1 MIKIKLSRLILF
13 SLILI
18 NFGCSENQ
26 IKAPV
31 YLGEMENFNFDQKF
45 EILSILQDL
54 NRKLD
59 NSLFTF
65 NKNNK
70 PKINLDFTEKTIKKQ
85 KGGLAGTALILIN
98 SCKITIYPVSF
109 NDRILKTVLWHEVGH
124 CFGLEHSKNP
134 NDIMYTSVGQFENYS
149 QDSINSFLQDLKKSS
164 K

>member
-1 MIKIKLSRLILF
+1 MIKIKLYRLILF
-13 SLILI
+13 FLILI

-26 IKAPV
+26 LKAPA
-31 YLGEMENFNFDQKF
+31 YLGEIDNFDFEQKIK
-45 EILSILQDL
+45 ILDGLQDL

-65 NKNNK
+65 KKNNK
-70 PKINLDFTEKTIKKQ
+70 PVIKLDFVEKNVKREKN
-85 KGGLAGTALILIN
+85 GLAGTALILMN

-109 NDRILKTVLWHEVGH
+109 DDRILKTVLWHEVGH

-134 NDIMYTSVGQFENYS
+134 NDIMYYSVGQFENYS
-149 QDSINSFLQDLKKSS
+149 QEYVDSFIQDLKKSS